1 MGVSY
6 FKTQWW
12 RLLCAVLC
20 FGAAI
25 YFALQPAPDTSTL
38 EGANEV
44 TGYMFSSVCWL
55 ISAGFWYFIS
65 LINYNDDR
73 IKLLEKKQER
83 DDAMYELVQEL
94 VNANKI
100 DREIMKKYETRLK
113 KLEGRK

>member
-1 MGVSY
+1 MVSY

-25 YFALQPAPDTSTL
+25 YFALQPAPDPLTL

-55 ISAGFWYFIS
+55 LSAGFWFFTS
-65 LINYNDDR
+65 LIYYNDDR
-73 IKLLEKKQER
+73 IKLLEKEKER
-83 DDAMYELVQEL
+83 NDAMYELVQEL
-94 VNANKI
+94 VEANKI
-100 DREIMKKYETRLK
+100 DREIDAAQDQRIK
-113 KLEGRK
+113 KLEEKLR

>member
-73 IKLLEKKQER
+73 SKLLEKKQER